1 MIATCQFL
9 NLCRTL
15 CNLTSVVFLN
25 DSDIIIL
32 MTELHWAKIQLGL
45 STGVTISLTDDAP
58 AAGQK
63 TALYNI

>member
-1 MIATCQFL
+1 MIATRQFL

-25 DSDIIIL
+25 DSDIITL